1 RFDLTEA
8 LGDDGRLRSSAG
20 SRAALNDVLS
30 AVSGR
35 LSAEG
40 KGPLLVVIDAPDQA
54 EPEGAPD
61 ELTPLG
67 LPSALPNGIFAL
79 VTARVGLDSSGVR
92 EPTEFC
98 RIDTVDERNIADMR
112 EFLLARGAIPNVD
125 GRAEADFH
133 RRLVSRCS
141 GNWMHLRYLLAEIE
155 AGSRDP
161 SELAALPES
170 LAQYYLFQLRGWRM
184 QEAKW
189 SQLILP
195 LLGIMA
201 ALRQPAPVSFL
212 AELLPAERSSA
223 DLAGDAT
230 YGIRHESFRELLA
243 GEGARGRS
251 EHEQRTVD
259 LLAAQTQEAHERLA
273 KRLTPAADDAGRRQW
288 DAADSEFAS
297 HYRARYLADHA
308 ASAGD
313 LES

>member
-161 SELAALPES
+161 SELAAL
-170 LAQYYLFQLRGWRM
+170 
-184 QEAKW
+184 
-189 SQLILP
+189 
-195 LLGIMA
+195 
-201 ALRQPAPVSFL
+201 RQPAPVSFL
-212 AELLPAERSSA
+212 AELLPAERSRA
-223 DLAGDAT
+223 DLQEVLDGSLRPFLHRADFAGDAT

-259 LLAAQTQEAHERLA
+259 LLAAQTQEAH
-273 KRLTPAADDAGRRQW
+273 
-288 DAADSEFAS
+288 
-297 HYRARYLADHA
+297 
-308 ASAGD
+308 
-313 LES
+313 